1 MSRKRK
7 KKVIGLLIEELES
20 EFSKDLI
27 QSIVSA
33 IPSSRDIQ
41 LVVFAGKYINNS
53 SYDKMRA
60 YKTVYNSVYKL
71 GGMCGIDGIIMHF
84 GSMGDE
90 QVRDMI
96 MQYADHYINVPKVFI
111 ALNSSDH
118 TTVNYD
124 NERGIR
130 EAVNC
135 LVNVN
140 GLTRFCM
147 LGGRDDNVDARAR
160 KDIFIQCLKE
170 NNISFSRWNYEKTD
184 MSENCITEASRL
196 LDNNIGVQAI
206 FCVNDSV
213 ARGLYEAM
221 KARDLV
227 PGKDVYVFGF
237 DNTHMA
243 GEVTP
248 TLSSIGADKCSLGQM
263 ALEVMLAKLNGTDI
277 GSALVPTRLYGRQSF
292 YYEMYDYTAADIQNA
307 DEAFIYRI
315 FDECFYRY
323 RNEVIDRESVN
334 LKRLFYEFMSRIFK
348 VIKKR
353 YTSFEDFTETSMLIE
368 KFFEKGA
375 MEYTDAAKLITSIER
390 VQIGMNNNYQRSPA
404 SRIITNRLFA
414 LMRDKAMCSL
424 AEKKSIER
432 ENVLEK
438 RRMMQDFMIASMNAK
453 GTKSERE
460 EYIFRNITKL
470 GIKNAAVYMY
480 DSPVQYGFHRS
491 ADFPENI
498 KLRCVVRSGEM
509 YLIPKERQ
517 FCRIN
522 DIFVRE
528 ELPSR
533 CSGYAPFI
541 IFYDDKIYGIILCEL
556 TSDIYDRGEYIA
568 LQLGRTIYIINQ
580 NNS

>member
-1 MSRKRK
+1 MDRKRK

-53 SYDKMRA
+53 SYDKTRT

-90 QVRDMI
+90 QIRGMI
-96 MQYADHYINVPKVFI
+96 MQYADNYINVPKVFI
-111 ALNSSDH
+111 ALNSSEH

-147 LGGRDDNVDARAR
+147 LGGRDDNIDARAR
-160 KDIFIQCLKE
+160 KDIFIRCLKE
-170 NNISFSRWNYEKTD
+170 NDISFSRWNYEKTD
-184 MSENCITEASRL
+184 MSENCITEAARL

-243 GEVTP
+243 GEMTP
-248 TLSSIGADKCSLGQM
+248 TLSSIGADKCSLGKM

-292 YYEMYDYTAADIQNA
+292 YYEMYDYTAVDLQNA
-307 DEAFIYRI
+307 DEAFIYRL
-315 FDECFYRY
+315 FDDCFYRY
-323 RNEVIDRESVN
+323 RNETMDRESVN
-334 LKRLFYEFMSRIFK
+334 LKRLFYEFMSRMFK
-348 VIKKR
+348 AMKKR
-353 YTSFEDFTETSMLIE
+353 YTSYEDYSETAVLIE

-375 MEYTDAAKLITSIER
+375 MEYTDAAKLITSIDR
-390 VQIGMNNNYQRSPA
+390 VQFSMNNCQRSPA
-404 SRIITNRLFA
+404 SRIMTNRLFA
-414 LMRDKAMCSL
+414 LMRDKAMCAL
-424 AEKKSIER
+424 AEKKSMER
-432 ENVLEK
+432 ESILEK
-438 RRMMQDFMIASMNAK
+438 RSMTQDFMIAGMTAK
-453 GTKSERE
+453 GTKSEKE
-460 EYIFRNITKL
+460 EQIFRNITKL
-470 GIKNAAVYMY
+470 GIRNAAVYMY
-480 DSPVQYGFHRS
+480 DSPVQYSFHKVEG
-491 ADFPENI
+491 FPENI

-522 DIFVRE
+522 DIFVRD
-528 ELPSR
+528 ELSSR
-533 CSGYAPFI
+533 CKGYAPFI

-580 NNS
+580 NN

>member
-1 MSRKRK
+1 
-7 KKVIGLLIEELES
+7 
-20 EFSKDLI
+20 
-27 QSIVSA
+27 
-33 IPSSRDIQ
+33 
-41 LVVFAGKYINNS
+41 
-53 SYDKMRA
+53 
-60 YKTVYNSVYKL
+60 
-71 GGMCGIDGIIMHF
+71 
-84 GSMGDE
+84 
-90 QVRDMI
+90 
-96 MQYADHYINVPKVFI
+96 
-111 ALNSSDH
+111 
-118 TTVNYD
+118 
-124 NERGIR
+124 
-130 EAVNC
+130 
-135 LVNVN
+135 
-140 GLTRFCM
+140 
-147 LGGRDDNVDARAR
+147 
-160 KDIFIQCLKE
+160 
-170 NNISFSRWNYEKTD
+170 
-184 MSENCITEASRL
+184 
-196 LDNNIGVQAI
+196 
-206 FCVNDSV
+206 
-213 ARGLYEAM
+213 
-221 KARDLV
+221 
-227 PGKDVYVFGF
+227 
-237 DNTHMA
+237 
-243 GEVTP
+243 
-248 TLSSIGADKCSLGQM
+248 
-263 ALEVMLAKLNGTDI
+263 
-277 GSALVPTRLYGRQSF
+277 
-292 YYEMYDYTAADIQNA
+292 MYDYTAVDLQNA
-307 DEAFIYRI
+307 DEAFIYRL

-375 MEYTDAAKLITSIER
+375 MEYTDAVKLITSIER
-390 VQIGMNNNYQRSPA
+390 VQIGMNNYQRSPA

-460 EYIFRNITKL
+460 EHIFRNITKL

-522 DIFVRE
+522 DIFVRD
-528 ELPSR
+528 ELSSR
-533 CSGYAPFI
+533 CKGYAPFI